1 VPGLAASDALPDQAG
16 EQGRFTAQVAQPR
29 SLGHFFHSCRSPV
42 YVVAGLQPELTNE
55 LSLRPAIAFTK
66 WMGGVQLADEVGGAV
81 DKVLDVKSNEM
92 LLGCELRQNLLQR
105 GFEKSRQPKEMASL
119 RDVHGPKLSR
129 PFVHILENEP
139 MDRFQMRDIESA
151 CNGII
156 DQLRNASMGLARFK
170 AFQEFRVSE
179 IAQVLEDACAGI
191 EIRFRILGH

>member
-1 VPGLAASDALPDQAG
+1 MNSRCVLPLPSRNGWAA
-16 EQGRFTAQVAQPR
+16 F
-29 SLGHFFHSCRSPV
+29 
-42 YVVAGLQPELTNE
+42 N
-55 LSLRPAIAFTK
+55 
-66 WMGGVQLADEVGGAV
+66 ADEVGGAV

-129 PFVHILENEP
+129 PFLHILENVP

-151 CNGII
+151 CNGLV
-156 DQLRNASMGLARFK
+156 DQLRNVSMGLARFK

-191 EIRFRILGH
+191 EIRVRVLGH